1 MLLVKPTVEIGA
13 HSVVLQLPQQAHA
26 GETVEPQPVQP
37 HYSLDH
43 PSHAHPLLHAHQFKL
58 LQMMLSV
65 EHSQAP
71 EPLLPVDHAST
82 VSTTTPQTPS
92 QLASPLPSLLT

>member
-1 MLLVKPTVEIGA
+1 VLLAKPTVEIGA
-13 HSVVLQLPQQAHA
+13 HSVVLQLLQQAHA
-26 GETVEPQPVQP
+26 GEMVEPQPVQP

-43 PSHAHPLLHAHQFKL
+43 PSDAQPFLNAHQFKL
-58 LQMMLSV
+58 FKMMLSV
-65 EHSQAP
+65 DQSQAP

-82 VSTTTPQTPS
+82 VSTITPQTPS